1 MRSNSSLSG
10 FALLALLS
18 GACASSTPAPES
30 VDDSKSSSEQR
41 ASKKHAR
48 ALDEEEESP
57 SGAERVPAELAAML
71 EPHTC
76 QPTLLTGT
84 HFRELRDS
92 KGKKHRAFLIS
103 PGEELCLV
111 SSNSEVPDGTLAD
124 LELSEDPVPLESAK
138 ERLISVELRTLDM
151 GSVLVVKNHHRATL
165 QFHGSMAL
173 PHQLD
178 LVSTS
183 VCPVMPGRFSVEHW
197 PDPLSSLLLTDFSLH
212 DPKEQLGCE

>member
-1 MRSNSSLSG
+1 MRFSSFTPWFSLV
-10 FALLALLS
+10 ALALR
-18 GACASSTPAPES
+18 ACASSTPTPES
-30 VDDSKSSSEQR
+30 QSGSEVSAKA
-41 ASKKHAR
+41 ASKKRSR
-48 ALDEEEESP
+48 AKAATKDDG
-57 SGAERVPAELAAML
+57 SGGDSVPAELAEML
-71 EPHTC
+71 EPRTC

-84 HFRELRDS
+84 HFRELKDS
-92 KGKKHRAFLIS
+92 KGQKHRAFLIA

-111 SSNSEVPDGTLAD
+111 GSNDAKGDGALAN
-124 LELSEDPVPLESAK
+124 LELSEDPVPLERAK
-138 ERLISVELRTLDM
+138 ERLISVELRTLEM

>member
-1 MRSNSSLSG
+1 MRFRSFTSA
-10 FALLALLS
+10 FAAIALLLGCS
-18 GACASSTPAPES
+18 GSTPSPAQSSRSEVARASSEREP
-30 VDDSKSSSEQR
+30 VSKPN
-41 ASKKHAR
+41 A
-48 ALDEEEESP
+48 DED
-57 SGAERVPAELAAML
+57 AKTRLPAELAEML
-71 EPHTC
+71 EPRAC
-76 QPTLLTGT
+76 RPTLRTGT
-84 HFRELRDS
+84 HFRELKDS
-92 KGKKHRAFLIS
+92 KGQQHRAFLIS

-111 SSNSEVPDGTLAD
+111 GSSGDVRGGALSN
-124 LELSEDPVPLESAK
+124 LELSEDPVPLESAR
-138 ERLISVELRTLDM
+138 ERLISVELKTLEM

-212 DPKEQLGCE
+212 DPGEQLGCE

>member
-1 MRSNSSLSG
+1 M
-10 FALLALLS
+10 LA
-18 GACASSTPAPES
+18 ACSSSTPSPAQSSGPEAHAPGPS
-30 VDDSKSSSEQR
+30 QR
-41 ASKKHAR
+41 ARVKKADPGGDD
-48 ALDEEEESP
+48 ADQVP
-57 SGAERVPAELAAML
+57 SELAAML
-71 EPHTC
+71 EPRAC
-76 QPTLLTGT
+76 QPTLITGT
-84 HFRELRDS
+84 HLRDLKDG
-92 KGKKHRAFLIS
+92 KGRQHRAFLIS

-111 SSNSEVPDGTLAD
+111 GSGDDKRDGSLAD
-124 LELSEDPVPLESAK
+124 LELSEDPVPLDKAR
-138 ERLISVELRTLDM
+138 ERLISVELRTLEM

-212 DPKEQLGCE
+212 DPSEQLGCE

>member
-1 MRSNSSLSG
+1 MRFSSFTPWFS
-10 FALLALLS
+10 LLALALS
-18 GACASSTPAPES
+18 ACASSTPAPES
-30 VDDSKSSSEQR
+30 QGGSEVSAKA
-41 ASKKHAR
+41 ASKKRTR
-48 ALDEEEESP
+48 AKAATKDDG
-57 SGAERVPAELAAML
+57 SGGDSVPAELAEML
-71 EPHTC
+71 EPRTC

-84 HFRELRDS
+84 HFRELKDS
-92 KGKKHRAFLIS
+92 KGQKHRAFLIA

-111 SSNSEVPDGTLAD
+111 GSNEEKGDGALAN
-124 LELSEDPVPLESAK
+124 LELSEDPVPLERAK
-138 ERLISVELRTLDM
+138 ERLISVELRTLEM